1 MLKVENFSVSFS
13 YNSSQLSKKQVSAIT
28 SLDIEVKAGE
38 IMAVVG
44 QSGAGKSLLAHA
56 ILGILPRNAHTAGKI
71 YFKGRSL
78 TAQRIK
84 KIRGKEIALIP
95 QSINYLNP
103 LLKVG
108 TQVAR
113 AARLSGLKNRD
124 EAKQAAHSALARYLL
139 DDSVA
144 KYYPF
149 QLSGGMARRILT
161 ATATVG
167 MADLL
172 LADEPTNGL
181 DALAAEEALGHL
193 RELADT
199 GKAVLLITHDI
210 ESVLKITDR
219 VSVFYDGITLEV
231 ANTSDFTGKLCL
243 RHPYTTALWAALPT
257 NSFTSPPSQATTP
270 SNGKTGGCPYHLHCA
285 KHGPDCADELPR
297 MQELRD
303 GLVRCHNA

>member
-1 MLKVENFSVSFS
+1 MLKVQNFSINFLN
-13 YNSSQLSKKQVSAIT
+13 NSSRLKGEHLPAIT
-28 SLDIEVKAGE
+28 NLDIEVKAGE
-38 IMAVVG
+38 VMAIVG

-56 ILGILPRNAHTAGKI
+56 LLGILPKNACTGGKL
-71 YFKGRSL
+71 YFKGHKL
-78 TAQRIK
+78 TPQRIK
-84 KIRGKEIALIP
+84 QIRGKEIALIP
-95 QSINYLNP
+95 QSILYLNP

-113 AARLSGLKNRD
+113 AARLSGLNRHK
-124 EAKQAAHSALARYLL
+124 AKQAAHHSLARYLL

-144 KYYPF
+144 RRYPF

-181 DALAAEEALGHL
+181 DTLAAEETLEHL

-199 GKAVLLITHDI
+199 GKAVLLITHNID
-210 ESVLKITDR
+210 SVLKISDR
-219 VSVFYDGITLEV
+219 VTVFYAGTTLEV
-231 ANTSDFTGKLCL
+231 AKASDFAQKSSL
-243 RHPYTTALWAALPT
+243 RHPYTAALWESLPT
-257 NSFTSPPSQATTP
+257 NGFTSPPAKATRH
-270 SNGKTGGCPYHLHCA
+270 KRRKAEACPYLLHCNRY
-285 KHGPDCADELPR
+285 GPACAENLPKIR
-297 MQELRD
+297 KCRE

>member
-1 MLKVENFSVSFS
+1 
-13 YNSSQLSKKQVSAIT
+13 
-28 SLDIEVKAGE
+28 
-38 IMAVVG
+38 MAVVG

-56 ILGILPRNAHTAGKI
+56 LLGILPAHACTAGKI
-71 YFKGRSL
+71 YFKDRRL
-78 TAQRIK
+78 TPQRIK

-95 QSINYLNP
+95 QSTNYLNP

-113 AARLSGLKNRD
+113 AAWLSGMNRD
-124 EAKQAAHSALARYLL
+124 EARLAAHNSLSRYLL

-181 DALAAEEALGHL
+181 DPLAAKEALAHL

-199 GKAVLLITHDI
+199 GKAIVLITHDI
-210 ESVLKITDR
+210 KSVLEITDR
-219 VSVFYDGITLEV
+219 ISVFYDGITLEV
-231 ANTSDFTGKLCL
+231 ATPSDFNGKSCL
-243 RHPYTTALWAALPT
+243 RHPYTTALWASLPE
-257 NSFTSPPSQATTP
+257 NSFTSPPIKKTITP
-270 SNGKTGGCPYHLHCA
+270 INRKTGGCPYHLYCD
-285 KHGPDCADELPR
+285 KEGKDCAAKLPK

-303 GLVRCHNA
+303 GMVRCHNA